1 MTSYQRKYEHLAS
14 VCDSLAQN
22 ASAPEEREHL
32 LDLAHQ
38 WRAMATN
45 PKIYEVPPRD
55 AHRCRGHRL
64 AEGDSI
70 VRLSPVNQWRGNR
83 HLGADSG
90 SAVLC

>member
-14 VCDSLAQN
+14 VCDSLAQS

-45 PKIYEVPPRD
+45 PKICEVPPRD
-55 AHRCRGHRL
+55 AHRAAVTAWLKGLHR
-64 AEGDSI
+64 
-70 VRLSPVNQWRGNR
+70 
-83 HLGADSG
+83 
-90 SAVLC
+90 

>member
-22 ASAPEEREHL
+22 ASVPEERDHL

-45 PKIYEVPPRD
+45 PKIYEVPRRD
-55 AHRCRGHRL
+55 AHRVAVTARLKGLHR
-64 AEGDSI
+64 
-70 VRLSPVNQWRGNR
+70 
-83 HLGADSG
+83 
-90 SAVLC
+90 

>member
-22 ASAPEEREHL
+22 ASAPEERDHL

-55 AHRCRGHRL
+55 AHRAAVTAWLKGLHR
-64 AEGDSI
+64 
-70 VRLSPVNQWRGNR
+70 
-83 HLGADSG
+83 
-90 SAVLC
+90 

>member
-45 PKIYEVPPRD
+45 RKFTKFLRGTLIAPR
-55 AHRCRGHRL
+55 
-64 AEGDSI
+64 
-70 VRLSPVNQWRGNR
+70 SP
-83 HLGADSG
+83 LG
-90 SAVLC
+90 